1 MSVTVGGV
9 DLTSN
14 ILMET
19 FTAEVGSRDNITT
32 CSFDIRDETKVVD
45 VKSGALVIVTAT
57 VTISPSA
64 PVATV
69 VWRGYVGNIDWSFD
83 GAANI
88 ITVDCQSANC
98 LLDQKAYRNKA
109 ALRTTNNRTRG
120 NEVVFL
126 LSNSTASEGASP
138 IVYNASKIHNAT
150 AATLDDDLHYGGK
163 TLREALEH
171 FCKNAYNT
179 KMQFWVDTSGEL
191 NIARVGKDINL
202 IANWEFQLPTGAA
215 TTATSWTYT
224 GTPTRRAIAGQNSDG
239 AGAPIAGSEIDYG
252 LKVDDST
259 ESAGQEI
266 SGITAGKRYY
276 FSAAIKNLSAN
287 RARIL
292 LRFRASSGGVFL
304 TPTTT
309 ITTTTV
315 GSWVRVEQVVTAP
328 ATATHLEVRL
338 GYSGTTSGSVYYD
351 NLQLLEETASFGISD
366 APDNTTTFAPLN
378 YQESLDASAII
389 NAVAI
394 KGGETK
400 KGSNNYTTW
409 YREYAPSLAY
419 FGRVY
424 GSFIDDSS
432 VTNTTKADRAADEIF
447 SESAMPV
454 REGTY
459 TISSDRL
466 GYTVPV
472 AGTYQIFELSRMPA
486 ARQVTINRIE
496 GLSILPY
503 GNGEIVYEIQF
514 GSQKGNLAS
523 ALATVG
529 SALIGTA
536 KPRLGSTAFEH
547 NLQQSGYVSSSRT
560 LSDPQVTGVAA
571 EVESPSS
578 MPAANT
584 PISII
589 KKNSTLTVAQ
599 NLPDL
604 SVYAAE
610 FPEGTL
616 VMLKPDAADPHIS
629 NPTLYRSDGATSWTV
644 ATAATILA
652 DATSIGQLQ
661 HGILTADA
669 IFAGSI
675 DASVIDVTNLNATNI
690 KTGALTIDPSFD
702 ANAITSTNFT
712 VTNTGSVTAKDLTI
726 GSTTST
732 TNSLGNEVSG
742 FIYARPNDNVTS
754 AQFRVV
760 ADASNNLTKSVTGI
774 TSAGAGA
781 NVNCTINATA
791 HPFAQGQFVWFT
803 GATGAGASALNGITE
818 ALPAQVIS
826 TTTNAFIINYYL
838 AIGAITG
845 GTVTGGKRLSV
856 VAPSGLFV
864 YQNDSAAGFIAAG
877 SLALGSPLTKLGKG
891 STATLADG
899 EIGFL
904 NATSPRYTSGA
915 NLYSDDGGGNLN
927 TSGNLKV
934 GGTLTAG
941 AIVSNSDVT
950 LTGTVINQRASAT
963 ADVWLSSQTG
973 DSVNRFLIEANGG
986 MFWGSGSATRDT
998 NLYRSAADT
1007 LKTDDSL
1014 EWAGGSGRLGS
1025 VGNIDATAI
1034 VAQNISLSGTNGLRH
1049 DEPATTTQ
1057 TSSAAIWV
1065 TVSGTNRQLRRNS
1078 SSARY
1083 KTNIVDADEVVLE
1096 AARKVKPRHYES
1108 TIADEGG
1115 ATRLGFIAEEIHD
1128 AGLTHA
1134 VGYDEEGKPETIDP
1148 TALIAALWHR
1158 VSDLEDRLKELEK

>member
-1 MSVTVGGV
+1 MAAVMSVTVGGV
-9 DLTSN
+9 DLTSK

-19 FTAEVGSRDNITT
+19 FTAEVGSRDTITT
-32 CSFDIRDETKVVD
+32 CSFDLRDETKTID
-45 VKSGALVIVTAT
+45 VKAGSLVIVTAT

-64 PVATV
+64 PVATT
-69 VWRGYVGNIDWSFD
+69 VWRGYVGNIDWAFD
-83 GAANI
+83 GAANL

-98 LLDQKAYRNKA
+98 LLDQKAYRNKEANRYA
-109 ALRTTNNRTRG
+109 AARTRG
-120 NEVVFL
+120 SDIQWL
-126 LSNSTASEGASP
+126 LSNSTASEGVSP
-138 IVYNASKIHNAT
+138 ITYNAAKIYASAT
-150 AATLDDDLHYGGK
+150 TFSVKLWFGGK

-171 FCKNAYNT
+171 FCKNAYST

-191 NIARVGKDINL
+191 NIARVGKDINM

-215 TTATSWTYT
+215 TTATSWTYV
-224 GTPTRRAIAGQNSDG
+224 GTPTREAIAGQNSDG
-239 AGAPIAGSEIDYG
+239 VGTPISGSEIDYG
-252 LKVDDST
+252 LKVDSSS
-259 ESAGQEI
+259 ESAWQEI

-276 FSAAIKNLSAN
+276 FSGAIKNLSN
-287 RARIL
+287 DRARIYIN
-292 LRFRASSGGVFL
+292 FRASSGGANL
-304 TPTTT
+304 SPTTT
-309 ITTTTV
+309 ISTTTV

-328 ATATHLEVRL
+328 ATATHVEIRL
-338 GYSGTTSGSVYYD
+338 SHSAATGGSVYYD
-351 NLQLLEETASFGISD
+351 NLQLIAETASFGISD
-366 APDNTTTFAPLN
+366 TPNETTTFAPMN
-378 YQESLDASAII
+378 YEESLDASAII

-400 KGSNNYTTW
+400 KGNKVFQSY

-432 VTNTTKADRAADEIF
+432 VTSVAAADRAADAVF

-486 ARQVTINRIE
+486 ARQITINRIE
-496 GLSILPY
+496 GLSILPF

-547 NLQQSGYVSSSRT
+547 NLQQSGYVASGRL

-571 EVESPSS
+571 EVEAPSS

-604 SVYAAE
+604 TVYADE

-616 VMLKPDAADPHIS
+616 VMLKPDGGDPHITK
-629 NPTLYRSDGATSWTV
+629 PTLYRSDGVSSWSA

-652 DATSIGQLQ
+652 DATDIGQFQ

-669 IFAGSI
+669 IFAGTI
-675 DASVIDVTNLNATNI
+675 DASVITVDNINASNI
-690 KTGALTIDPSFD
+690 QTGSLTIDALFD

-712 VTNTGSVTAKDLTI
+712 VSNTGSVTAKDLTI

-732 TNSLGNEVSG
+732 SNSAGNEVSG
-742 FIYARPNDNVTS
+742 FIYARPSENITS

-760 ADASNNLTKSVTGI
+760 ADTSNSLTKSVTGI
-774 TSAGAGA
+774 TSAGAAA
-781 NVNCTINATA
+781 NANCTINATA
-791 HPFAQGQFVWFT
+791 HPFAAGQFVWFT
-803 GATGAGASALNGITE
+803 GATGAGAATLNAITQD
-818 ALPAQVIS
+818 LPAQIIS
-826 TTTNAFIINYYL
+826 TATNSFVINYYL

-845 GTVTGGKRLSV
+845 GTATGGKRLSV

-864 YQNDSAAGFIAAG
+864 YQNDTKAGAIGTG
-877 SLALGSPLTKLGKG
+877 SLALGSSLTKLGKG

-904 NATSPRYTSGA
+904 TSAGGTNSPRYK
-915 NLYSDDGGGNLN
+915 GGGNLYSPDGTSTVA
-927 TSGNLKV
+927 TSGDFQLGLSTSSTQ
-934 GGTLTAG
+934 GGIIFKNG
-941 AIVSNSDVT
+941 SGGSI
-950 LTGTVINQRASAT
+950 RPFSAT
-963 ADVWLSSQTG
+963 AGNT
-973 DSVNRFLIEANGG
+973 SVGVYNSDGSAYTALVANGFYPAQG
-986 MFWGSGSATRDT
+986 SSFMGWSGSNFTFNDT
-998 NLYRSAADT
+998 VAVT
-1007 LKTDDSL
+1007 
-1014 EWAGGSGRLGS
+1014 G
-1025 VGNIDATAI
+1025 AI
-1034 VAQNISLSGTNGLRH
+1034 T
-1049 DEPATTTQ
+1049 ATTNITATGAINGSNLPSYVRTAVSTASTTSIAANGFQ
-1057 TSSAAIWV
+1057 DHTVTYTSTGSTPTVVIASVYHSASTSANLVATVWSRTATSATIRIYNAGTAATTSS
-1065 TVSGTNRQLRRNS
+1065 RQ
-1078 SSARY
+1078 AM
-1083 KTNIVDADEVVLE
+1083 VM
-1096 AARKVKPRHYES
+1096 
-1108 TIADEGG
+1108 
-1115 ATRLGFIAEEIHD
+1115 
-1128 AGLTHA
+1128 
-1134 VGYDEEGKPETIDP
+1134 VGIG
-1148 TALIAALWHR
+1148 
-1158 VSDLEDRLKELEK
+1158 